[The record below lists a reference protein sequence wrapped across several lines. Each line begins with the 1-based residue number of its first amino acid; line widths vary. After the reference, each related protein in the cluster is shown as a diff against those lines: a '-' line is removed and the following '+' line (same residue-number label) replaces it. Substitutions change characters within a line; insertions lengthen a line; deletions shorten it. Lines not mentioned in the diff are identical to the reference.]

1 MKIAIPYE
9 NGQVFQHFGHSAQFK
24 LYTVEE
30 GHITSAK
37 VVSTDGQGHGALV
50 GFLVRNGVNVL
61 LCGGIGGGAQMALAQ
76 AGIRLCGGI
85 TGEADSAAAAYLA
98 GTLVFDPNRS
108 LHPPRPRGGPQLWL
122 SRLPRRQGR
131 LCWQLPLKAAPLSG
145 RDDLK
150 CPPLLL
156 WA

>member
-24 LYTVEE
+24 LYTAEE
-30 GHITSAK
+30 GRITGAE

-85 TGEADSAAAAYLA
+85 TGDADSAAAAYLA
-98 GTLVFDPNRS
+98 GTLVFDPNARCTHHDHEES
-108 LHPPRPRGGPQLWL
+108 HSCGSHACHADKGDCA
-122 SRLPRRQGR
+122 GN
-131 LCWQLPLKAAPLSG
+131 CH
-145 RDDLK
+145 
-150 CPPLLL
+150 
-156 WA
+156 